1 MVCPYDFIR
10 AYHVSYAPADFGTQ
24 SLEKKHIHNTGWAIW
39 FVGLPGSG
47 KSSVARGVVDA
58 LKAQGLD
65 VVYLQ
70 MDARRKAYF
79 PKPTYAPEERARAYE
94 LFADEGASF
103 AAQGRG
109 VIMDGTA
116 PKRAMRARARK
127 KIPHFA
133 EVYVHCPL
141 EVAMQ
146 REANRPEG
154 LVMAGLY
161 AKALERK
168 AKGTVFPGL
177 GQVIG
182 VDIPF
187 EVDEQAECVV
197 HNEFLTLDQAVV
209 LALESINP
217 WLTTVVHAT

>member
-1 MVCPYDFIR
+1 M
-10 AYHVSYAPADFGTQ
+10 
-24 SLEKKHIHNTGWAIW
+24 
-39 FVGLPGSG
+39 GLPGSG

-65 VVYLQ
+65 IVYLQ
-70 MDARRKAYF
+70 MDARRKVYF
-79 PKPTYAPEERARAYE
+79 PKPTYAPDERTRAYE
-94 LFADEGASF
+94 LFADEGASL

-116 PKRAMRARARK
+116 PKRAMRVRARK

-133 EVYVHCPL
+133 EVYVHCPI
-141 EVAMQ
+141 EVAME
-146 REANRPEG
+146 REGNRPEG

-168 AKGTVFPGL
+168 AKGTEFPGL

-187 EVDEQAECVV
+187 ETDEQAECVV
-197 HNEFLTLDQAVV
+197 HNESLTLDQAVV
-209 LALESINP
+209 QALEFINP
-217 WLTTVVHAT
+217 WLKIVAYATQAD